1 MACTHERWKQKH
13 KRLTRV
19 ITCRNA
25 PSEGLPA
32 SSCSCAVVCAH
43 QAPLT
48 EAALK
53 SFAQRPDLGSL
64 PGAGARW
71 PFLSIAQPS
80 SPDILPGCPDMYHVS
95 PGNSSCSLLIKEMD
109 NHLIAVVVV
118 SHLTHVGRD
127 FPPAAA
133 VWQKALLLGEVTLP
147 LALVT
152 SQPVLKKNI
161 SCTRPHRLPPWHTQL
176 KHLKNIAH
184 HWLKRAATSA
194 SEWLTS
200 TLSFWTYPAY
210 IRTAKASECREFR
223 ISGLLVWQSW
233 ILEVVIVETVKW

>member
-53 SFAQRPDLGSL
+53 RFAHRPVLGSL
-64 PGAGARW
+64 PGADARW

-95 PGNSSCSLLIKEMD
+95 PGNSSCSLLIKELD

-127 FPPAAA
+127 FPPAAV
-133 VWQKALLLGEVTLP
+133 VWQKSSAARRGDHCLWPWWLL
-147 LALVT
+147 
-152 SQPVLKKNI
+152 S
-161 SCTRPHRLPPWHTQL
+161 
-176 KHLKNIAH
+176 
-184 HWLKRAATSA
+184 
-194 SEWLTS
+194 
-200 TLSFWTYPAY
+200 LS
-210 IRTAKASECREFR
+210 
-223 ISGLLVWQSW
+223 
-233 ILEVVIVETVKW
+233 